1 MHMQRHSCRCESLS
15 RTYSC
20 KCQAYQTVTS
30 HVDVIAACM
39 LQAEGYA
46 RKHLD
51 MSRYNKLKKD
61 IERYRRYLY
70 SDTIADEVK
79 SKPA

>member
-1 MHMQRHSCRCESLS
+1 MCCTL
-15 RTYSC
+15 
-20 KCQAYQTVTS
+20 AS
-30 HVDVIAACM
+30 HVVEVAACL

>member
-1 MHMQRHSCRCESLS
+1 MCLN
-15 RTYSC
+15 
-20 KCQAYQTVTS
+20 VN
-30 HVDVIAACM
+30 ILFACICICNITCACVRAWEEDTAVAITTCA

-51 MSRYNKLKKD
+51 ISRYNKLKKD